1 MRRYNE
7 LNLPSLGN
15 VGNFLKGAGDY
26 LKVERTKS
34 DRIVATAK
42 SGDVKLSRTIY
53 PGGRVVDTKSYKLK

>member
-1 MRRYNE
+1 M
-7 LNLPSLGN
+7 NLPSLGN
-15 VGNFLKGAGDY
+15 VGNFLKGDY